1 MEAVAD
7 IFDVNNDGFIDYKE
21 FVAAL
26 KPEKEVIKVIML
38 HYYFFASYPYTVKL
52 FCINK
57 YGKGVTPNNVASLT
71 SKLCE
76 VHSLVT
82 CIISKLTY

>member
-38 HYYFFASYPYTVKL
+38 HYYFLSSYPYTV
-52 FCINK
+52 NK
-57 YGKGVTPNNVASLT
+57 SILY
-71 SKLCE
+71 E
-76 VHSLVT
+76 
-82 CIISKLTY
+82 